1 MSILIGLI
9 LVVAAYFI
17 GNLDF
22 AYIMVRAVK
31 GEDVRNYG
39 SGNAG
44 TTNVLRT
51 MGLKYAIPVFVLD
64 ALKGSVVI
72 LAARLLGFSEAWVA
86 AAGIAVVCGHNW
98 PVCLGFRG
106 GKGTATSIG
115 VFIVFDWPV
124 ALICIAIGLIF
135 LAIFRMMSLTS
146 IIGMVSLPIAVLIKS
161 IFITH
166 GAVFTPELVFALFL
180 CCSTVF
186 QHRANIKR
194 IAAGTESKVGQKV
207 KMGGDNKKGN

>member
-1 MSILIGLI
+1 MNIVGIVC
-9 LVVAAYFI
+9 VVAAYFI

-22 AYIMVRAVK
+22 AYIVVKAVR

-51 MGLKYAIPVFVLD
+51 MGLKYAVPVFVLD

-72 LAARLLGFSEAWVA
+72 VATRLLGLADAWTVA
-86 AAGIAVVCGHNW
+86 SGIAVVCGHNW
-98 PVCLGFRG
+98 PVFLGFRG

-115 VFIVFDWPV
+115 VFLFYDWRV
-124 ALICIAIGLIF
+124 ALISIAIGLVVLVIF
-135 LAIFRMMSLTS
+135 KMVSLTS
-146 IIGMVSLPIAVLIKS
+146 IVGMVSLPIVYLVLC
-161 IFITH
+161 
-166 GAVFTPELVFALFL
+166 GLALTPGVIFALFL

-186 QHRANIKR
+186 QHRTNIVR
-194 IAAGTESKVGQKV
+194 IASGTESKIGQKV
-207 KMGGDNKKGN
+207 KMGDGEKK

>member
-86 AAGIAVVCGHNW
+86 AAGIAVVCGHNS
-98 PVCLGFRG
+98 VSY
-106 GKGTATSIG
+106 THQM
-115 VFIVFDWPV
+115 
-124 ALICIAIGLIF
+124 CI
-135 LAIFRMMSLTS
+135 RD
-146 IIGMVSLPIAVLIKS
+146 
-161 IFITH
+161 
-166 GAVFTPELVFALFL
+166 
-180 CCSTVF
+180 
-186 QHRANIKR
+186 RY
-194 IAAGTESKVGQKV
+194 
-207 KMGGDNKKGN
+207 

>member
-1 MSILIGLI
+1 
-9 LVVAAYFI
+9 
-17 GNLDF
+17 
-22 AYIMVRAVK
+22 
-31 GEDVRNYG
+31 
-39 SGNAG
+39 
-44 TTNVLRT
+44 
-51 MGLKYAIPVFVLD
+51 
-64 ALKGSVVI
+64 
-72 LAARLLGFSEAWVA
+72 
-86 AAGIAVVCGHNW
+86 
-98 PVCLGFRG
+98 
-106 GKGTATSIG
+106 
-115 VFIVFDWPV
+115 
-124 ALICIAIGLIF
+124 
-135 LAIFRMMSLTS
+135 MMSLTS

>member
-1 MSILIGLI
+1 MNIFLGLV
-9 LVVAAYFI
+9 LVIAAYFI

-22 AYIMVRAVK
+22 AYIMVKVVK

-51 MGLKYAIPVFVLD
+51 MGLKFAIPVFLLD

-72 LAARLLGFSEAWVA
+72 LAVRLLGFSEAWVV
-86 AAGIAVVCGHNW
+86 AAGIAVICGHNW

-115 VFIVFDWPV
+115 VFMVFDWQV

-135 LAIFRMMSLTS
+135 LVIFKMMSLTS
-146 IIGMVSLPIAVLIKS
+146 IVGMVALPIVTIIKS
-161 IFITH
+161 VAFLHTSIL
-166 GAVFTPELVFALFL
+166 TPALIFALFL
-180 CCSTVF
+180 SVSTVF

-194 IAAGTESKVGQKV
+194 IMAGTESKIGQKV
-207 KMGGDNKKGN
+207 KIGEKK

>member
-1 MSILIGLI
+1 MNNIVLGIVC
-9 LVVAAYFI
+9 VVAAYFI

-22 AYIMVRAVK
+22 AYIVVKAVR

-51 MGLKYAIPVFVLD
+51 MGLKYAVPVFVLD

-72 LAARLLGFSEAWVA
+72 VATRLLGLSDAWTV
-86 AAGIAVVCGHNW
+86 AAGIAVICGHNW
-98 PVCLGFRG
+98 PVFLGFRG

-115 VFIVFDWPV
+115 VFLFYDWRV
-124 ALICIAIGLIF
+124 ALISIAIGLLVLLIF
-135 LAIFRMMSLTS
+135 KMVSLTS
-146 IIGMVSLPIAVLIKS
+146 IVGMVSLPFVYLAVCGL
-161 IFITH
+161 
-166 GAVFTPELVFALFL
+166 AFTPGLIFALFL

-186 QHRANIKR
+186 QHRTNIKR
-194 IAAGTESKVGQKV
+194 IAAGTESRVGQKV
-207 KMGGDNKKGN
+207 KMGDGGKKDS